1 VAFTIGSSCP
11 KSLVSAVARQQYLV
25 IVDGGL
31 HVVPAPGRE
40 SAFITYESGSF
51 VFGCRAD

>member
-1 VAFTIGSSCP
+1 MAFTIGSSCP